1 MEDGKVVGCF
11 NIGRGGGGGVVM
23 VCDMKEEWKPEVRL
37 VSITPNAEELIE
49 RAYRNCFQSECV
61 EDVEKRREFIRRYI
75 KLGHLSPLE
84 FAEAVFEVV
93 CSRVCT
99 HQLVRHRIA
108 SYAQESQRRVKV
120 KDLDYIIVPPKVL
133 ESSEALEVFLDAVG
147 KSFEAY
153 EKLLELGI
161 KKEDARYVLP
171 QCVKSKI
178 LVKMNFRQWRYF
190 IELRR
195 DKAAQWEIRAVATR
209 ILEILNLYAPSVFGD
224 LQEK

>member
-1 MEDGKVVGCF
+1 MVG
-11 NIGRGGGGGVVM
+11 
-23 VCDMKEEWKPEVRL
+23 EWKPEVRL

-49 RAYRNCFQSECV
+49 RAYRNCFQSECA

-84 FAEAVFEVV
+84 FADAIFEVT
-93 CSRVCT
+93 CSRACT

-120 KDLDYIIVPPKVL
+120 RDLDYVVVPPMVV
-133 ESSEALEVFLDAVG
+133 ENQEALEVFLNVVK

-153 EKLLELGI
+153 ERLLELGV

-178 LVKMNFRQWRYF
+178 LVKMNFRQWRHF
-190 IELRR
+190 IELRC
-195 DKAAQWEIRAVATR
+195 DKAAQWEIREVAMK
-209 ILEILNLYAPSVFGD
+209 ILEILYQYAPSVFGD
-224 LQEK
+224 LYEKYVGSGDSDGRVS

>member
-1 MEDGKVVGCF
+1 MVVEGK
-11 NIGRGGGGGVVM
+11 GG
-23 VCDMKEEWKPEVRL
+23 WKPEVML
-37 VSITPNAEELIE
+37 ISITPQAEELIE
-49 RAYRNCFQSECV
+49 RAYRNCFQSECA

-84 FAEAVFEVV
+84 FADAIFEVT
-93 CSRVCT
+93 CSRACT

-120 KDLDYIIVPPKVL
+120 KDLDYIVVPPMIL
-133 ESSEALEVFLDAVG
+133 ESQEAFELFLDTVR
-147 KSFEAY
+147 KSFEVY

-178 LVKMNFRQWRYF
+178 LVKMNFRQWRHF
-190 IELRR
+190 LELRC
-195 DKAAQWEIRAVATR
+195 DKTAQWEIREVAMR
-209 ILEILNLYAPSVFGD
+209 ILEILNFYAPSVFSD
-224 LQEK
+224 LYEKFLGNEGGSSNGSVS